1 MSDDNYIHDPKM
13 GDSLEPMV
21 NDAEEAELDAL
32 LARFGADYNRP
43 PDIVPRE
50 EMWHEIR
57 EKGERRRAIRRQ
69 PIWGVLAA
77 AGLLLGVG
85 IGIGVEVH
93 SRVGPHTSPLAQSAS
108 QGASQGTSRSVPQ
121 RVPQVAVT
129 AAQSHDS
136 TIGTGNAT
144 EAQSVQPEAQPRI
157 VTNRGT
163 YASANS
169 AAAPSGNARS
179 QAYALA
185 TVRHFTAVEALLTSY
200 RTEPHDAR
208 GDAEMASWARALL
221 SQTRLLLDSPAAADP
236 ARQKLLQDLELVLV
250 QMTQLSPANT
260 PIDREMIDGSV
271 RHSDVI
277 TRLRTAVPAGGAT
290 HLQ

>member
-1 MSDDNYIHDPKM
+1 MNDDNYAHGQDP
-13 GDSLEPMV
+13 GDSPESVV
-21 NDAEEAELDAL
+21 NEAEDAELDAL
-32 LARFGADYNRP
+32 LARFGADYHRP

-57 EKGERRRAIRRQ
+57 EQGELRRSIRRR
-69 PIWGVLAA
+69 PIWGVLVA

-93 SRVGPHTSPLAQSAS
+93 SRVGPHANSLAQSAPRNVS
-108 QGASQGTSRSVPQ
+108 QDSH
-121 RVPQVAVT
+121 QVAVAVVPSSREASGDTGAAPDSRHLQPLPT
-129 AAQSHDS
+129 A
-136 TIGTGNAT
+136 
-144 EAQSVQPEAQPRI
+144 PR
-157 VTNRGT
+157 VAANHGT
-163 YASANS
+163 YAAANS
-169 AAAPSGNARS
+169 APGSSGNARS

-200 RTEPHDAR
+200 QTESHDAR

-236 ARQKLLQDLELVLV
+236 ARQRLLEDLELVLV

-277 TRLRTAVPAGGAT
+277 TRLRTAVPAGVAT

>member
-1 MSDDNYIHDPKM
+1 MSDDNDYIRDQRP
-13 GDSLEPMV
+13 GDTPEPMV
-21 NDAEEAELDAL
+21 SDAEEAELDAL
-32 LARFGADYNRP
+32 LTRFGADYSRP

-57 EKGERRRAIRRQ
+57 EKGELRRSIRRQ
-69 PIWGVLAA
+69 PVWGVLVA

-85 IGIGVEVH
+85 IGIGVEMH
-93 SRVGPHTSPLAQSAS
+93 SRVGTHASPLAQATP
-108 QGASQGTSRSVPQ
+108 QGAPRVAVEVPPAHDSSVDTGNVPEMQ
-121 RVPQVAVT
+121 RVQP
-129 AAQSHDS
+129 S
-136 TIGTGNAT
+136 AT
-144 EAQSVQPEAQPRI
+144 QPRGT
-157 VTNRGT
+157 TNHAT
-163 YASANS
+163 YASVDG
-169 AAAPSGNARS
+169 AAGSNGNARS
-179 QAYALA
+179 QAYTLA

-200 RTEPHDAR
+200 QTESHDAR

-236 ARQKLLQDLELVLV
+236 VRQKLLQDLELVLV
-250 QMTQLSPANT
+250 QMTQLSPVNT